1 MAPSLVVCV
10 SGNIVPKKKRVM
22 KQETVDA
29 VQTVVITKIPNTP
42 EKKRRKHR
50 MNKKV
55 TPFILEEKV
64 KQIIIKPVKRALGV
78 PPEVNA
84 LGVPPEV
91 NALGVPPE
99 VNALGVPPE
108 VNALG
113 VPPEVNAFG
122 VPPEV
127 NAFGVPPE
135 VNALGVPPEVNALEP
150 VTFDYNW
157 DYFDDEGIHKTDCLH
172 GGTYFPTLIGYFRA
186 L

>member
-1 MAPSLVVCV
+1 
-10 SGNIVPKKKRVM
+10 
-22 KQETVDA
+22 
-29 VQTVVITKIPNTP
+29 
-42 EKKRRKHR
+42 

-64 KQIIIKPVKRALGV
+64 KQIIIKPVKRAL
-78 PPEVNA
+78 
-84 LGVPPEV
+84 
-91 NALGVPPE
+91 
-99 VNALGVPPE
+99 
-108 VNALG
+108 
-113 VPPEVNAFG
+113 
-122 VPPEV
+122 
-127 NAFGVPPE
+127 GVPPE